1 MAFSLSRR
9 AAVERLFLRPRR
21 GCGGVGVGG
30 VKKQVTLIKLP
41 LHALHLR
48 LVPADPVD
56 ALGAQACWK
65 EEKENIVSA
74 NFIHLIHDGYTAA
87 AAAAAATQTDSVIH
101 QICKH
106 MKATEET
113 IHHSRARTGLFCWQR
128 QLVAALPAFQPEL
141 PLSEAATLR

>member
-1 MAFSLSRR
+1 M
-9 AAVERLFLRPRR
+9 
-21 GCGGVGVGG
+21 GVGG
-30 VKKQVTLIKLP
+30 VKKQVTLIKLA

-87 AAAAAATQTDSVIH
+87 AVATETDSVIH

-106 MKATEET
+106 MKATEEI
-113 IHHSRARTGLFCWQR
+113 IHHSTARTGLFCWQR
-128 QLVAALPAFQPEL
+128 QLVVALPAFQPEL